1 MKNILKSMLAIAFM
15 ATLSGYA
22 NAKSLSRLCF
32 QTGTSTQSCEPV
44 TVANPLPTTAS
55 LAVSS
60 LNVTGPFNVTVT
72 NTAAL
77 PVIVSNPNGLG
88 GSGSVTITNTAA
100 VPVIVSTANGFG
112 GGSGTGPYNVTLT
125 NTVAIPAVVT
135 CTNCG
140 AASVTGPFNVTIT
153 NTPAVTLAATN
164 VTLTN
169 TVATPAIVTCTNCG
183 SSSISSITVLNQT
196 MASAI

>member
-22 NAKSLSRLCF
+22 DAQSLSRLCF
-32 QTGTSTQSCEPV
+32 QTGTSTQSCQPV
-44 TVANPLPTTAS
+44 TEANPSPTTAS
-55 LAVSS
+55 LAVTS
-60 LNVTGPFNVTVT
+60 LNVSGPFNVTVT

-140 AASVTGPFNVTIT
+140 AAYVTVTNRANVSEFNSAAILAGITGAIPAGTNIIGKVTEGNSAAI
-153 NTPAVTLAATN
+153 LA
-164 VTLTN
+164 
-169 TVATPAIVTCTNCG
+169 
-183 SSSISSITVLNQT
+183 
-196 MASAI
+196 